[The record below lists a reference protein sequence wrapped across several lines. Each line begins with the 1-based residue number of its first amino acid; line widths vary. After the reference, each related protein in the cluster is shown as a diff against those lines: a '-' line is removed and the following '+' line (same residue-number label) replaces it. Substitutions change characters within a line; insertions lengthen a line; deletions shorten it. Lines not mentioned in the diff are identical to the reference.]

1 MSSND
6 DRRLSRRSFLRVVG
20 AAGLAGGCS
29 SKPAIQKLYPY
40 LNPPED
46 IIPGTPAYYR
56 TLCRSC
62 PAGCGVTAKSREG
75 RVIKLEGNPEDP
87 ISGGALC
94 ARGQAAIQEVYAV
107 DRLRG
112 PMQRQANGTFL
123 PISWD
128 EALKRVSEAITA
140 ARGAHRIGSVRFLTR
155 AEPGSAGALQRAFMA
170 GLGARP
176 EQRVV
181 LEPFDVI
188 ALRAAGKILFGREE
202 TPIFDLTAAR
212 SVVSLGADFLE
223 TWLSPVELTRGFTAG
238 RGRVDSERTRLIWAG
253 PRLSATAGTADAWL
267 PVRARSEAILALGIL
282 GWLVDPKNNVPD
294 LRPEANQLPPLLAHF
309 RLADVERAC
318 DVSAVEIVRVCQ
330 ELARRRPSAVLGP
343 GPSST
348 GTDATELATV
358 VQLINYVLG
367 NVGQTVLY
375 GLDPLEDPASPYS
388 AVQSLVA
395 EMANGNVDLLFVHH
409 ADPAGTLPRALAAA
423 AALDRVAL
431 VVSFSDR
438 LDATT
443 QHAHLVLPDSH
454 PLESFGDIHP
464 RRGVVQLGQP
474 SMTPL
479 WDTRPAS
486 NVLIDIAHR
495 LELAS
500 MRFPF
505 QDFYEYLQLRAE
517 SYGPVGEP
525 GAEDFAASQRKAFQR
540 GGYYSK
546 AAPQPVT
553 LHTEALKP
561 FALRAPASD
570 GALALVPFPTV
581 LRRDRGTA
589 AQLPWLQEVPDVT
602 STVTWTPW
610 AEFSPKTAARLGIET
625 EDVVEIS
632 TPAGNAE
639 LIAYVYP
646 GLRDDAVAIPLGAPE
661 TLELIPSIAEASSG
675 GLAWLGARASVRRTG
690 KKQLLPRI
698 EAMPQSRAGEV
709 IKHVSLEEP
718 GIPPLPAPPQMYP
731 PPEHPVHRWAMAIDL
746 DRCTGCM
753 ACVVACYAEN
763 NVPVMGPQFAS
774 QGRNMGWLRIE
785 RYFEPD
791 PRAGIDFLPM
801 LCQQCT
807 NAPCEPV
814 CPVYATYHTKE
825 GLNAQVYNRCVGTRY
840 CSNNCPYKVRTFN
853 YADPQ
858 FPSPLDF
865 QLNPDVSVRSK
876 GVIEKCT
883 FCVQRIR
890 YGENAA
896 KSENRRIRDGE
907 IVPACAQTCPG
918 QAIVFGDAND
928 PSSRVSQLRREPRGF
943 HVLEELNTLPA
954 ITYLARVKGG
964 KA

>member
-1 MSSND
+1 M
-6 DRRLSRRSFLRVVG
+6 
-20 AAGLAGGCS
+20 
-29 SKPAIQKLYPY
+29 QKL
-40 LNPPED
+40 
-46 IIPGTPAYYR
+46 
-56 TLCRSC
+56 
-62 PAGCGVTAKSREG
+62 
-75 RVIKLEGNPEDP
+75 
-87 ISGGALC
+87 
-94 ARGQAAIQEVYAV
+94 
-107 DRLRG
+107 
-112 PMQRQANGTFL
+112 ANGNFGQ
-123 PISWD
+123 ISWD

-140 ARGAHRIGSVRFLTR
+140 ARGARRIGSVRFLTR
-155 AEPGSAGALQRAFMA
+155 AEPGSVGALQRAFMA
-170 GLGARP
+170 GLGATP

-181 LEPFDVI
+181 LEPLDVI
-188 ALRAAGKILFGREE
+188 ALRAASRALFRREE
-202 TPIFDLTAAR
+202 IPVFELSAAR

-238 RGRVDSERTRLIWAG
+238 RGRVDSERTRLIWVG
-253 PRLSATAGTADAWL
+253 PRLAATAGNADVWL
-267 PVRARSEAILALGIL
+267 PVRAGSEAILALGIL
-282 GWLVDPKNNVPD
+282 RWLVDPRNRVPD
-294 LRPEANQLPPLLAHF
+294 LRPEADQLLPLLADF
-309 RLADVERAC
+309 RLVDVEKQC
-318 DVSAVEIVRVCQ
+318 DVSAVEIVRLCR
-330 ELARRRPSAVLGP
+330 ELATRRPSAVLGP

-348 GTDATELATV
+348 GTDATDLATA
-358 VQLINYVLG
+358 VQLINYILG

-388 AVQSLVA
+388 AVQSFVA

-423 AALDRVAL
+423 AALGRVAL
-431 VVSFSDR
+431 VVSFANR

-454 PLESFGDIHP
+454 PLESFGDISP
-464 RRGVVQLGQP
+464 RKGIVQLGQP

-486 NVLIDIAHR
+486 QVLIDVAHK

-517 SYGPVGEP
+517 SYTSLDQAGM
-525 GAEDFAASQRKAFQR
+525 ADLAASQRKAFQR

-546 AAPQPVT
+546 AAPARVELQT
-553 LHTEALKP
+553 DALKP
-561 FALRAPASD
+561 FALRVIPPD

-581 LRRDRGTA
+581 LRGAGST

-602 STVTWTPW
+602 STVVWTPW
-610 AEFSPKTAARLGIET
+610 AEFSPATAARLGIET
-625 EDVVEIS
+625 EDVVAIT
-632 TPAGNAE
+632 TPAGSVE

-646 GLRDDAVAIPLGAPE
+646 GLRDDAVALPLGAPE
-661 TLELIPSIAEASSG
+661 ALQLIPSVTDASSG
-675 GLAWLGARASVRRTG
+675 ALAWLGARATVRRTG

-698 EAMPQSRAGEV
+698 EGMPQPRAGEV

-718 GIPPLPAPPQMYP
+718 RIPPLPAPPQMYP

-763 NVPVMGPQFAS
+763 NVPVMGPEFAS
-774 QGRNMGWLRIE
+774 EGRNMAWLRIE

-896 KSENRRIRDGE
+896 KSENRRVRDGE

-954 ITYLARVKGG
+954 ITYLARVKGV

>member
-6 DRRLSRRSFLRVVG
+6 DHRLSRRSFLRGVG
-20 AAGLAGGCS
+20 AAGLTAGCS
-29 SKPAIQKLYPY
+29 SRPAVQKLYPY
-40 LNPPED
+40 LNPPDD
-46 IIPGTPAYYR
+46 IIPGTPAFYR

-75 RVIKLEGNPEDP
+75 RIIKLEGNPEDP

-112 PMQRQANGTFL
+112 PMQRQANGTFV
-123 PISWD
+123 SVGWD
-128 EALKRVSEAITA
+128 EALKRVAEGLTA
-140 ARGAHRIGSVRFLTR
+140 ARRAHRIGSLRFLTR

-170 GLGARP
+170 GLGARS
-176 EQRVV
+176 EQRIV
-181 LEPFDVI
+181 LEPLDMI
-188 ALRAAGKILFGREE
+188 ALRAAGKALFGREE
-202 TPIFDLTAAR
+202 MPVFDLKAAR

-238 RGRVDSERTRLIWAG
+238 RGRVDSERTRLTWIG
-253 PRLSATAGTADAWL
+253 PRLSATAGNADLWL
-267 PVRARSEAILALGIL
+267 PARAGSEAILAFGIL
-282 GWLVDPKNNVPD
+282 RWLVDPENHVPN
-294 LRPEANQLPPLLAHF
+294 LRPEAGQLSRLLADF
-309 RLADVERAC
+309 RLAEVERAC
-318 DVSAVEIVRVCQ
+318 AVSAVEIVRVCQ
-330 ELARRRPSAVLGP
+330 ELAMRRPSAVLGP
-343 GPSST
+343 GPSSS
-348 GTDATELATV
+348 GIDATDLATA
-358 VQLINYVLG
+358 VQLINYILG

-388 AVQSLVA
+388 AVQSLVG
-395 EMANGNVDLLFVHH
+395 EMANGNVELLFVHH
-409 ADPAGTLPRALAAA
+409 ADPVGTLPRALAAA
-423 AALDRVAL
+423 SALDRVAL

-438 LDATT
+438 FDATT

-454 PLESFGDIHP
+454 PLESFGDIRP
-464 RRGVVQLGQP
+464 RKGIVQLGQP
-474 SMTPL
+474 SMNPL
-479 WDTRPAS
+479 WNTRSAS
-486 NVLIDIAHR
+486 QALIEIAHN

-505 QDFYEYLQLRAE
+505 GDFYEYLQLRTE
-517 SYGPVGEP
+517 SYGSIEAPR
-525 GAEDFAASQRKAFQR
+525 ADDFAASQRKAFQR

-546 AAPQPVT
+546 AAPEEVKLQ
-553 LHTEALKP
+553 TEALKP
-561 FALRAPASD
+561 FALRVPASD

-581 LRRDRGTA
+581 LRGDGRTA
-589 AQLPWLQEVPDVT
+589 HLPWLAEIPDVT

-610 AEFSPKTAARLGIET
+610 AELSPGTAARLGIET
-625 EDVVEIS
+625 EDVVAII
-632 TPAGNAE
+632 TPAGSVE
-639 LIAYVYP
+639 LTAYIYP
-646 GLRDDAVAIPLGAPE
+646 GLRDDAVAIPLGTPE
-661 TLELIPSIAEASSG
+661 ALQLIPSIAEGSSG
-675 GLAWLGARASVRRTG
+675 GLAWLGARATVRRTG

-698 EAMPQSRAGEV
+698 EGMPQPRAGEV

-718 GIPPLPAPPQMYP
+718 RIPPLPAPPQMYP

-746 DRCTGCM
+746 DRCIGCM

-763 NVPVMGPQFAS
+763 NVPVMGPEFAS
-774 QGRNMGWLRIE
+774 EGRNMAWLNIE
-785 RYFEPD
+785 RYFEPG
-791 PRAGIDFLPM
+791 PRPGIDFLPM

-853 YADPQ
+853 YADPN

-876 GVIEKCT
+876 GVMEKCT

-896 KSENRRIRDGE
+896 KSEHRRVRDGE

-928 PSSRVSQLRREPRGF
+928 PNSRVSQLGRQPRGF
-943 HVLEELNTLPA
+943 RVLEELNTLPA
-954 ITYLARVKGG
+954 ITYLARVKGD